1 MKSQRVNIEMIAP
14 SVEEA
19 IQNGLAELGLP
30 EEAVEIEVLDE
41 GSRGIFGI
49 GTRQARVR
57 LSVKEEESQEISPSV
72 ATPASADEQV
82 EMRSSIAAATQTPI
96 SLKDDIA
103 LHVARETVSEL
114 LDRMNI
120 KAQVTTRLGE
130 MDEQDE
136 TISIYVDIH
145 GPDLSMLIGRRSE
158 TLNALQYISRL
169 IVNKELG
176 RSVNLVI
183 DVEGFRL
190 RRDRQL
196 RMLAQR
202 MADQAIK
209 TGKRQMLE
217 PMPANERRIIHM
229 ELRNHTRVVTESIG
243 EEPHR
248 KVTII
253 PKE

>member
-1 MKSQRVNIEMIAP
+1 MNAQRATTEVIAATA
-14 SVEEA
+14 EEA

-30 EEAVEIEVLDE
+30 AEDVDIEILDE
-41 GSRGIFGI
+41 GSRGIFGL
-49 GTRQARVR
+49 GTRLARVR
-57 LSVKEEESQEISPSV
+57 LSVKETTREEPAPVIKTT
-72 ATPASADEQV
+72 TPDEP
-82 EMRSSIAAATQTPI
+82 APAATAPV

-114 LDRMNI
+114 LERMNI
-120 KAQVTTRLGE
+120 KAQVVTRLGE
-130 MDEQDE
+130 TDERDD
-136 TISIYVDIH
+136 SIAILADIQ
-145 GPDLSMLIGRRSE
+145 GEDLSVLIGRRSE
-158 TLNALQYISRL
+158 TLNALQYIARL

-176 RSVNLVI
+176 RPVTLI
-183 DVEGFRL
+183 LDVEGFRM

-196 RMLAQR
+196 RTLAQR
-202 MADQAIK
+202 MADQAMK
-209 TGKRQMLE
+209 TGRRQMLE

-229 ELRNHTRVVTESIG
+229 ELRSHPGVTTESMG

>member
-1 MKSQRVNIEMIAP
+1 MTLQRAITEVIAP
-14 SVEEA
+14 TVEEA
-19 IQNGLAELGLP
+19 IQNGLKELGLP
-30 EEAVEIEVLDE
+30 AEAVEIEILDE
-41 GSRGIFGI
+41 GSRGLFGL
-49 GTRQARVR
+49 GTRMARVR
-57 LSVKEEESQEISPSV
+57 LSVKEVNQEEPDTFQKTESQSE
-72 ATPASADEQV
+72 ADEPQPAPAQV
-82 EMRSSIAAATQTPI
+82 

-114 LDRMNI
+114 LERMHI
-120 KAQVTTRLGE
+120 KADVNAHLGE
-130 MDEQDE
+130 ADKRNNSLP
-136 TISIYVDIH
+136 ILIDIT
-145 GPDLSMLIGRRSE
+145 GDDLSVLIGKRSE

-176 RSVNLVI
+176 RPVILII
-183 DVEGFRL
+183 DVEGFRT

-196 RMLAQR
+196 RTLAQR
-202 MADQAIK
+202 MADQAMK
-209 TGKRQMLE
+209 TGRRQLLE

-229 ELRNHTRVVTESIG
+229 ELRSYPGVTTESQG